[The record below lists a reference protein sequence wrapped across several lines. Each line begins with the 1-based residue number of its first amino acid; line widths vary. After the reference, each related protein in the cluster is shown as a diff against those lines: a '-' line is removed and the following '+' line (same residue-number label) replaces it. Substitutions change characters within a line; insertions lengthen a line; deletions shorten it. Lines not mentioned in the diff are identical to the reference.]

1 MSLSSLIELGLR
13 PPKNPHL
20 QGLRWTTFRRIRGM
34 GAVMGRPAMP
44 YVVDV
49 REATFSTSVIDQS
62 GTVPVVLDLWA
73 SWCGPCQQLTPI
85 LERLAVEFDGRF
97 LLGRV
102 DVDAEQRIAQAFQ
115 VQSIP
120 SVFAVIAGQPI
131 PLFQG
136 ALDEGQVRSYLDEML
151 KVAAENGVTGRL
163 PRADGLIRPIRPS
176 GSASEGEARST
187 PTPPRT
193 GEQSVRPVD
202 GGPGERFRLFVSH
215 ASGDSR
221 EAASIVHELTR
232 AGIGTWLAT
241 RDVQVGENY
250 AAQIYNAVVE
260 STHLLVLLSPAS
272 VASQHVQREV
282 NLALDQ
288 GKVILP
294 LIVSPTADFLS
305 TLPAEWKYWLGVVQ
319 VIPYSGA
326 ADAAAT
332 LLRRL
337 EANR

>member
-1 MSLSSLIELGLR
+1 
-13 PPKNPHL
+13 
-20 QGLRWTTFRRIRGM
+20 
-34 GAVMGRPAMP
+34 MGRLAMP

-49 REATFSTSVIDQS
+49 QEASFSTYVIDQS

-73 SWCGPCQQLTPI
+73 SWCGPCQQLTPV
-85 LERLAVEFDGRF
+85 LERLAGEYDGRF

-120 SVFAVIAGQPI
+120 SVFAIIAGQPI

-136 ALDEGQVRSYLDEML
+136 ALAEGQVRSYLDEML

-163 PRADGLIRPIRPS
+163 PRADGLIRPIRP
-176 GSASEGEARST
+176 GASEGDARLN
-187 PTPPRT
+187 PTPPKT
-193 GEQSVRPVD
+193 GEPRVPAVD
-202 GGPGERFRLFVSH
+202 GTGERLKLFVSH

-221 EAASIVHELTR
+221 EAANIVHELAR

-272 VASQHVQREV
+272 VASQHVQREM

-288 GKVILP
+288 GKAILP
-294 LIVSPTADFLS
+294 LIVTPTADFMS

-326 ADAAAT
+326 SDAVAT

-337 EANR
+337 EASR